1 MTKFFYNF
9 RKPYVWPINSI
20 FGAKK
25 FFQKISLV
33 HAQLLKC
40 FYHHVKLQKKLMV
53 QFQGQTEGRKDRG
66 TNRPFFKG
74 PFPPMPRIQKL
85 YLKEGTKYRP
95 YSRRKVRPTIGHCRL
110 MLKKEIF

>member
-53 QFQGQTEGRKDRG
+53 QFQGQTEGQTDPFLKDPSHQCRG
-66 TNRPFFKG
+66 SKNFILKRVLNTG
-74 PFPPMPRIQKL
+74 PILEEKCVQL
-85 YLKEGTKYRP
+85 SDTAA
-95 YSRRKVRPTIGHCRL
+95 
-110 MLKKEIF
+110 